1 MFGSLGR
8 AAVVELGDAV
18 VDDVPG
24 ARVVVVADV
33 PLALGVPPGRVLG
46 LPVRLVAVP
55 SEAPAEQEAV
65 SVTARAAA
73 VTAASGRM
81 SAECRSP

>member
-1 MFGSLGR
+1 MFGSLGG
-8 AAVVELGDAV
+8 AAVVGLGAVV

-24 ARVVVVADV
+24 ALVVVVAV
-33 PLALGVPPGRVLG
+33 VLLGLGVPPARVLG
-46 LPVRLVAVP
+46 LLVRLAAVP